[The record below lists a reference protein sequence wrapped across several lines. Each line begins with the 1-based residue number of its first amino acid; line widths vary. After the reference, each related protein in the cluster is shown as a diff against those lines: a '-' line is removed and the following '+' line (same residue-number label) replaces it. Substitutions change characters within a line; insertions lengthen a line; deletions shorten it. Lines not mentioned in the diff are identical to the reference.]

1 MGWPVSEPTK
11 HTKRETTTLDMN
23 SDEYKWHEKNLEVIR
38 ARATGNEDTPHFID
52 QARKRGVSDY
62 LVEKLRYNGVLI
74 AIDIG
79 MDHPGDWLPKYHLSL
94 HENGVEY
101 VGVFATDGL
110 ELYGITVMVNRN
122 PQDMPQIGR
131 ASCRERV

>member
-1 MGWPVSEPTK
+1 
-11 HTKRETTTLDMN
+11 MN
-23 SDEYKWHEKNLEVIR
+23 SIDRKMHERYLELFR
-38 ARATGNEDTPHFID
+38 ARATGNEDTTHFID

-122 PQDMPQIGR
+122 PQDMPLV
-131 ASCRERV
+131 S